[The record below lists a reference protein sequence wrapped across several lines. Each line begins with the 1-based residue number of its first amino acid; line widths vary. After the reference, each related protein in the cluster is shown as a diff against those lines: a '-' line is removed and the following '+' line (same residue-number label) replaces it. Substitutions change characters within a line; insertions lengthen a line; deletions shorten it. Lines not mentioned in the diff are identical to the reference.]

1 MPTSDVP
8 PVSSMINSP
17 PSHSPKAEPPVFDST
32 FWYCYV
38 ANCSL
43 MMGVSLL
50 FRYADLI
57 RFLGGSEMDL
67 GLIVGVGMLGALAT
81 RVIQGIGIDRLGA
94 KRIWTVSLLLFAGS
108 TLAHLALTRV
118 NGPGIYLARICLTT
132 SVAGAFGSSLTY
144 VSLRAPQRRMA
155 ETIGVLGTSGFIGLA
170 MGPTLGDFFL
180 AGDDITWPQLVRLL
194 LAAAAL
200 SLVALAFVLGIANPP
215 RRSRIRPIPVFAV
228 LRRYHPGWILLVAA
242 AVGLVLGLPNTF
254 LNAYANELGLARIK
268 IFFLVYAATALAVR
282 IRFRQLVDRWGVLPA
297 IQWGLGSAVV
307 SVVSYLLVWNE
318 WSLAL
323 PAVFAGTAHAL
334 LFPAVIAG
342 GNASFPARY
351 RGISTTLMLAMFDV
365 GNLIGQPSM
374 GGLIELARH
383 LGLPPYAVMFT
394 TVAMVLMTVACV
406 YGLSSPQRPRRP
418 FRRQRP
424 AMATGDRPL
433 ARQDE

>member
-8 PVSSMINSP
+8 PVSSVIRSS
-17 PSHSPKAEPPVFDST
+17 PSHSLAAERPVYDST
-32 FWYCYV
+32 FWFCYV

-43 MMGVSLL
+43 MVAVSLL
-50 FRYADLI
+50 FRYADLV

-81 RVIQGIGIDRLGA
+81 RVVQGIGIDRLGA
-94 KRIWTVSLLLFAGS
+94 KRIWTVSLLLFASS
-108 TLAHLALTRV
+108 TLAHLAITRV
-118 NGPGIYLARICLTT
+118 NGPEIYLARICLTT
-132 SVAGAFGSSLTY
+132 SIAGSFGSSLTY
-144 VSLRAPQRRMA
+144 VSLRAPQHRMA

-170 MGPTLGDFFL
+170 LGPTLGDFFL
-180 AGDDITWPQLVRLL
+180 AGEDIVWPQLARLL
-194 LAAAAL
+194 IAAAAL
-200 SLVALAFVLGIANPP
+200 SLVALGFVLGIANPP
-215 RRSRIRPIPVFAV
+215 RRSRIRSLPIFAV
-228 LRRYHPGWILLVAA
+228 LRRYHPGWMLLVAA
-242 AVGLVLGLPNTF
+242 TVGLVLGLPNTF
-254 LNAYANELGLARIK
+254 LNAYAHELGLVRIK
-268 IFFLVYAATALAVR
+268 VFFLVYAATALVVR

-297 IQWGLGSAVV
+297 IQWGLGSAIL

-318 WSLAL
+318 WSLAV

-394 TVAMVLMTVACV
+394 TVAMVLLTVACV
-406 YGLSSPQRPRRP
+406 YGLFSHERPSRR
-418 FRRQRP
+418 RRR
-424 AMATGDRPL
+424 ATATADPPL
-433 ARQDE
+433 PRQDV